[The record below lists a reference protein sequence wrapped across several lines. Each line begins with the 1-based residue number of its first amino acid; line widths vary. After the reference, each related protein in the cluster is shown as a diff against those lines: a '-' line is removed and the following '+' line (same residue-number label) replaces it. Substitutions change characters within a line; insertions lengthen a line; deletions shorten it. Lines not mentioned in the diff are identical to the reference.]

1 MIQTV
6 TDAAGPAPS
15 EPEAE
20 KGKEDLDTVEKF
32 VKLIK
37 EKRHPHKNAFYIY
50 KLEVAW
56 TGYDESDNT

>member
-6 TDAAGPAPS
+6 TDAAGPHPS

-20 KGKEDLDTVEKF
+20 KSKEDLDTVERF

-37 EKRHPHKNAFYIY
+37 EKKHQHTNAYIY
-50 KLEVAW
+50 KLEV
-56 TGYDESDNT
+56 